1 MQFPRFLIA
10 EILKLRRSLV
20 LLLGLSSPLLVAV
33 IVVLIGLRAKGA
45 APLELYSATGAAFWA
60 FAMLPLSITALSVLM
75 AQMEHGPKSWD
86 HLLALPG
93 GRRWLFLAKA
103 VILMLVIGAMSGWL
117 LAVLSGGAALL
128 AAIKPVSGAFDWAAS
143 GSLIGRMA
151 LAATLMA
158 MLQLWAALHFRS
170 FVPPLV
176 LGILGT
182 FIAVAAAS
190 AREGAYFPWLM
201 PLHLLSSD
209 PAMALTALR
218 IGAYGGLLALAGMLL
233 HLGRRESI

>member
-1 MQFPRFLIA
+1 MLFRYLAA

-20 LLLGLSSPLLVAV
+20 MLLCLSSPVLVV
-33 IVVLIGLRAKGA
+33 IVVTLIGLKTGKSVPMSNYAQ
-45 APLELYSATGAAFWA
+45 TGAAFWA
-60 FAMLPLSITALSVLM
+60 FAMLPLSLTALSVLM

-103 VILMLVIGAMSGWL
+103 LVMIGLTAAMTIWL
-117 LAVLSGGAALL
+117 LALLWAGAM
-128 AAIKPVSGAFDWAAS
+128 IIPGFKPIVGQFD
-143 GSLIGRMA
+143 
-151 LAATLMA
+151 LAATATLLGKMFLASILMA
-158 MLQLWAALHFRS
+158 VIQLWAALRFRS

-182 FIAVAAAS
+182 FISVAAAS

-201 PLHLLSSD
+201 PLHMLSSD
-209 PAMALTALR
+209 PAMATLALQ
-218 IGAYGGLLALAGMLL
+218 IGGLGGLLGLVAMLVD
-233 HLGRRESI
+233 LGRREAV

>member
-1 MQFPRFLIA
+1 MPLSLR
-10 EILKLRRSLV
+10 EKLER
-20 LLLGLSSPLLVAV
+20 GGPA
-33 IVVLIGLRAKGA
+33 IGLWASI
-45 APLELYSATGAAFWA
+45 PSA
-60 FAMLPLSITALSVLM
+60 LTAE
-75 AQMEHGPKSWD
+75 A
-86 HLLALPG
+86 
-93 GRRWLFLAKA
+93 
-103 VILMLVIGAMSGWL
+103 
-117 LAVLSGGAALL
+117 AAL
-128 AAIKPVSGAFDWAAS
+128 AGPDYVVADQQHGA
-143 GSLIGRMA
+143 LEP
-151 LAATLMA
+151 ATLMA